1 MRITSLAKRIAF
13 VLCPLLLIGGQSV
26 LAQNESSLVVGARV
40 GFASNHLAVSGQAR
54 TLPTISPVVG
64 GFAQY
69 QLSQWLSVSADLLY
83 TQYGGNNVNPRW
95 IYSASSPLI
104 TSGSIDQLRIR
115 THTVELPIAAKVGLP
130 GMTGGAKPFL
140 SIGCAMAYNIQASAI
155 IENYTAIGS
164 GTILTTYSDDVTSA
178 YNQFEFALCPGAGV
192 DFNANGYTFSL
203 EVYYRMGMN
212 YANKNQRNS
221 LPNFTANA
229 IGFKVGVGLGL

>member
-1 MRITSLAKRIAF
+1 MRITSLAKRIAL
-13 VLCPLLLIGGQSV
+13 VLCIFLVAIGQE
-26 LAQNESSLVVGARV
+26 LRAQNESALVVGARV
-40 GFASNHLAVSGQAR
+40 GFSSSHFAVSGQPR
-54 TLPTISPVVG
+54 TTPTINPVG
-64 GFAQY
+64 GAFAQF
-69 QLSQWLSVSADLLY
+69 QLFQWLSVSADLLY

-130 GMTGGAKPFL
+130 GTTGGTKPFL
-140 SIGCAMAYNIQASAI
+140 SIGCAMAYNIQANAI